1 MKRQAALFLA
11 ALSLS
16 GCNTTPNAPNST
28 GNFGVTGQMLTGSSY
43 SMVPGVNPV
52 ILGAAALGTIN
63 AILPTWSLED
73 TPIGKDRYR
82 ISLRKKTFSS
92 SGGDGEAG
100 QLFKYRAEQITGRL
114 GYDSYQILE
123 YTEGLDSSGA
133 VGVQRVAQGVIQCR
147 KDPAPDNPSQ

>member
-1 MKRQAALFLA
+1 MKHQAAFILA
-11 ALSLS
+11 VLSLS

-28 GNFGVTGQMLTGSSY
+28 GNFGVTGQMLTGTSY
-43 SMVPGVNPV
+43 SMVPGINPV

-100 QLFKYRAEQITGRL
+100 QLFKYRAEQITGSL

-147 KDPAPDNPSQ
+147 KDPASDNPSQ